1 MADDLAKQVDDIEA
15 ENERVK
21 NNVKDR
27 EAALG
32 EQIGELGELS
42 NLRDKKGDQD
52 RELEMLD
59 KEIEDLG
66 VQTKRYGSDIRALQD
81 EKEELTEQVDALDT
95 MLQRREDENADL
107 EADLA
112 RADRQIDFLQGE
124 IAKQGHKKPNKNFNM
139 KKGDM
144 LDELLGSYVNETGC
158 PVPIKRLGNGFYMFG
173 SRKIFAKVLNG
184 RLVIRVGG
192 GYMVIE
198 EFISSY
204 AEGELRKA
212 KAKE

>member
-1 MADDLAKQVDDIEA
+1 
-15 ENERVK
+15 
-21 NNVKDR
+21 
-27 EAALG
+27 
-32 EQIGELGELS
+32 
-42 NLRDKKGDQD
+42 
-52 RELEMLD
+52 
-59 KEIEDLG
+59 
-66 VQTKRYGSDIRALQD
+66 
-81 EKEELTEQVDALDT
+81 
-95 MLQRREDENADL
+95 
-107 EADLA
+107 
-112 RADRQIDFLQGE
+112 
-124 IAKQGHKKPNKNFNM
+124 
-139 KKGDM
+139 M

-212 KAKE
+212 KAKEQKEANAEEEKLMQGYAKAG